1 MRSRKDELETR
12 ELPSD
17 WIAWA
22 AGASVLA
29 VTLLVIATVLG

>member
-1 MRSRKDELETR
+1 MERRQRTNRLDDR
-12 ELPSD
+12 RQG

-29 VTLLVIATVLG
+29 ASFLAAATIFG